1 MSKKDNGKI
10 LILLRVV
17 NFNKAAVV
25 SDARVDFT
33 ENPVLANK
41 LSADVSYLAS
51 VIIS

>member
-10 LILLRVV
+10 LILRRV

-51 VIIS
+51 IIIS